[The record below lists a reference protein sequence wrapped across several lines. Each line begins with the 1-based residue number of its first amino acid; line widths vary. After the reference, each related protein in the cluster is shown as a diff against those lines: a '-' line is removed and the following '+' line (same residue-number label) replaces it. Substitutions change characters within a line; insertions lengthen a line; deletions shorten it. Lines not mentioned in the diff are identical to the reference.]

1 LIIQKEIAKTEQD
14 LVLTSERFTNPLGK
28 FPITRASSRGTPLVS
43 LLPSTAF
50 SGTETVVSHF
60 LPEDPQTA
68 QMIMLTQMGR
78 IKRLLLTELV
88 NLTGRGLTVIKFK
101 G

>member
-1 LIIQKEIAKTEQD
+1 V
-14 LVLTSERFTNPLGK
+14 VLTSEGK
-28 FPITRASSRGTPLVS
+28 VYPIRWGNSITRASSRGTPLVS

-60 LPEDPQTA
+60 FLPEDPQTA

-78 IKRLLLTELV
+78 INCCLPS
-88 NLTGRGLTVIKFK
+88 
-101 G
+101 